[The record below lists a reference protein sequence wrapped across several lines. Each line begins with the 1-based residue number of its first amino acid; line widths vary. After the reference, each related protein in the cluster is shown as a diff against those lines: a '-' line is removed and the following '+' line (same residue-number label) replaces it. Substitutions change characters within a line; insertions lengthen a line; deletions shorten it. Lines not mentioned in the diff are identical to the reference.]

1 MSQMQE
7 APMQSH
13 FYTLTHYPDGLP
25 ERELFA
31 LETQTLPELADG
43 EVRIRNHWLSVD
55 PYMRG
60 RMSGRRTYIAPFEL
74 GKPMEGGAIGEV
86 IASSHPTVKTGD
98 TVSHMGGWRDI
109 AQLPGDSVTPLPNNS
124 QVPEQAYLGVLGMP
138 GMTAWTG
145 LNLIAEC
152 KASDTVLV
160 SAASGAV
167 GSLAVQL
174 AKAKGCH
181 VVGIAG
187 AAHKLA
193 WLESLGVEPVSYRDR
208 SAQELSDAIML
219 ASPDGID
226 VYFENVGGICLEAAL
241 SQLNDGARIALCG
254 MIDSYNA
261 KTPTPGPG
269 NLSQLIA
276 RKAKIQG
283 FIVADHWASYRYF
296 LNEVTPQIAEGKLDY
311 KETICEGLESTPD
324 AFLAL
329 FEGGNTGKMLVKLI

>member
-1 MSQMQE
+1 MLSR
-7 APMQSH
+7 
-13 FYTLTHYPDGLP
+13 FYTLTDHPTGLP
-25 ERELFA
+25 KRELFS
-31 LETQTLPELADG
+31 LESQELPDLDEG

-60 RMSGRRTYIAPFEL
+60 RMSGVHTYVAPFQL

-86 IASSHPTVKTGD
+86 IASNHPNLKVGD
-98 TVSHMGGWRDI
+98 KVSHMGGWRDI
-109 AQLPGDSVTPLPNNS
+109 AQLPGDSVTALPDHN
-124 QVPEQAYLGVLGMP
+124 VPDQAYLGVLGMP

-152 KASDTVLV
+152 KPGDNVLV

-167 GSLAVQL
+167 GSLVVQL

-208 SAQELSDAIML
+208 SAQELSDAIKL
-219 ASPDGID
+219 ASPNGID

-241 SQLNDGARIALCG
+241 SQLNEGARIAVCG
-254 MIDSYNA
+254 MIDGYNA
-261 KTPTPGPG
+261 ETPAPGPS
-269 NLSQLIA
+269 NLSQLVA
-276 RKAKIQG
+276 RKAKMQG
-283 FIVADHWASYRYF
+283 FIVADHWASYGYF
-296 LNEVTPQIAEGKLDY
+296 LNEVTPQVADGKLQY
-311 KETICEGLESTPD
+311 KETIKERLESTPD

-329 FEGGNTGKMLVKLI
+329 FEGGNTGKMLVKLSD

>member
-1 MSQMQE
+1 MISR
-7 APMQSH
+7 
-13 FYTLTHYPDGLP
+13 FYTLTTYPEGLP
-25 ERELFA
+25 DLSTFA
-31 LETQTLPELADG
+31 LESAELPELEEG
-43 EVRIRNHWLSVD
+43 EVRIQNRWLSVD

-60 RMSGRRTYIAPFEL
+60 RMTGMRTYIAPFEL
-74 GKPMEGGAIGEV
+74 GKPMEGGAIGDV
-86 IASSHPTVKTGD
+86 IASRHPDIKEGQR
-98 TVSHMGGWRDI
+98 VSHMGGWRDI
-109 AQLPGDSVTPLPNNS
+109 AQLPGESVTQLPEGDA
-124 QVPEQAYLGVLGMP
+124 PEQAYLGVLGMP

-152 KASDTVLV
+152 KPSDNVLV

-193 WLESLGVEPVSYRDR
+193 WLESVGVEPVTYQDR
-208 SAQELSDAIML
+208 TAQELSDAIKL
-219 ASPDGID
+219 ASPNGID

-241 SQLNDGARIALCG
+241 AQLNEGARIAVCG
-254 MIDSYNA
+254 MIEGYNA
-261 KTPTPGPG
+261 EAPAPGPR
-269 NLSQLIA
+269 NLSQLVV
-276 RKAKIQG
+276 RKARMQG

-296 LNEVTPQIAEGKLDY
+296 LNEVTPQVADGRIVY
-311 KETICEGLESTPD
+311 QETIKEGLESTPE

-329 FEGGNTGKMLVKLI
+329 FSGANTGKMLVKL

>member
-1 MSQMQE
+1 
-7 APMQSH
+7 MQSR
-13 FYTLTHYPDGLP
+13 FFTLTDYPTGLP
-25 ERELFA
+25 SRELFS
-31 LETQTLPELADG
+31 LVSKKLPDLGEG

-60 RMSGRRTYIAPFEL
+60 RMTSMRSSYIAPFEL
-74 GKPMEGGAIGEV
+74 GQPMEGGAIGEV
-86 IASSHPTVKTGD
+86 IESNDSRLNVGD

-109 AQLPGDSVTPLPNNS
+109 AQISATGVTPLPDIN
-124 QVPEQAYLGVLGMP
+124 VPEQAYLGILGMP

-145 LNLIAEC
+145 LNLIAEF
-152 KASDTVLV
+152 KRGDNVLV

-187 AAHKLA
+187 AANKLA

-208 SAQELSDAIML
+208 SAQELSDAIKL
-219 ASPDGID
+219 ASPNGID
-226 VYFENVGGICLEAAL
+226 VYFENVGGACLEAAL
-241 SQLNDGARIALCG
+241 SQLNEGARIAVCG

-261 KTPTPGPG
+261 ATPPPGPR
-269 NLSQLIA
+269 NLSQLVV
-276 RKAKIQG
+276 RKAKMQG
-283 FIVADHWASYRYF
+283 FIVADHWSNYRQF
-296 LNEVTPQIAEGKLDY
+296 LDEVAPQVAKGDLSY
-311 KETICEGLESTPD
+311 KETIQEGLESTPD

-329 FEGGNTGKMLVKLI
+329 FEGGNTGKMLVKLTD